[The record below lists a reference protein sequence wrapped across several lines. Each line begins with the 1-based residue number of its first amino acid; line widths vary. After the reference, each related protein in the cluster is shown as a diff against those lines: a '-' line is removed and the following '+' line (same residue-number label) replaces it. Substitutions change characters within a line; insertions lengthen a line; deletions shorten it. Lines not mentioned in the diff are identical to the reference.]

1 MPTLLPE
8 SLAPF
13 HPEIG
18 LAMLVILFI
27 AFALERLPPVV
38 LAVSFAL
45 AMLLLGFLSVDELLA
60 VFSNPAPITIAA
72 MFVLSGAL
80 LRTGA
85 LEEVAGWVIRRT
97 LRNPGW
103 RLRKSVQA
111 RWWHRP
117 S

>member
-8 SLAPF
+8 SLIAYR
-13 HPEIG
+13 PEIG
-18 LAMLVILFI
+18 LAMLVILFV
-27 AFALERLPPVV
+27 AFAMERLPPVV

-85 LEEVAGWVIRRT
+85 LEEVSGWVIRRINT
-97 LRNPGW
+97 IRAAPGA
-103 RLRKSVQA
+103 RRKT
-111 RWWHRP
+111 RRHWLP
-117 S
+117 G